1 MYTFQEK
8 KTRQIILW
16 ITIWCRNY
24 YLFSLNFFLFSAS
37 ADISLSHEPIE
48 ETSSVIRKRKNN
60 RRLSPD
66 SDLDDFEM
74 ISGDEL
80 AEVSPWVLKKEIW
93 KEKHLLRN
101 VLYYHTQLWV

>member
-8 KTRQIILW
+8 KNLSNYIELS
-16 ITIWCRNY
+16 TIQCRNY
-24 YLFSLNFFLFSAS
+24 CLFSRNFFLFSAS

-80 AEVSPWVLKKEIW
+80 AEVSP
-93 KEKHLLRN
+93 
-101 VLYYHTQLWV
+101 